1 MDSPLRGLE
10 RYDGAPVE
18 QIREATRMA
27 MRNLVRAA
35 IEEKVDF
42 VMIAGDL
49 YDGDWR
55 DFNTGLF
62 LLQQMSELRS
72 ADIRVFIVSG
82 NHDAAS
88 QITRSL
94 RMPKNVHLF
103 PTDAPDT
110 VILRELGVAIH
121 GQGFAKQA
129 VTANLAQEYPQ
140 AQAGLFNIGLLH
152 TSVTGR
158 DGHEPYAPCSLA
170 DLLAKGYDYW
180 ALGHV
185 HAREVLHEH
194 DPWIVFPGN
203 IQGRHIRETGA
214 KGCTVVT
221 VEDGAV
227 VEATHRNLDV
237 LRWTELQ
244 VDATG
249 CESGNDVLARIQPEI
264 VNAMDDADGR
274 ALAVRLRV
282 AGPCPAH
289 RELTRDPEK
298 WRSEIRGAV
307 TDESG
312 GLVWLEKIRLMTR
325 TEVDLTALAAGDGA
339 IADLVRYF
347 EKIESDTEA
356 LSALATELGDL
367 RAKLPPIALRGETG
381 LDLESPDGVRE
392 LLAEAREMLIP
403 RLIPEEGQ

>member
-1 MDSPLRGLE
+1 MAKFIHASDIHLDSPLRGLE

-18 QIREATRMA
+18 QIRQTTRMA

-110 VILRELGVAIH
+110 VILGELGVAIH
-121 GQGFAKQA
+121 GQGFAKEA
-129 VTANLAQEYPQ
+129 VTANLAQGYPQ

-185 HAREVLHEH
+185 HTREVLHEH

-214 KGCTVVT
+214 KGCMVVT
-221 VEDGAV
+221 VEDGEV

-237 LRWTELQ
+237 LRWTEK
-244 VDATG
+244 A
-249 CESGNDVLARIQPEI
+249 
-264 VNAMDDADGR
+264 
-274 ALAVRLRV
+274 
-282 AGPCPAH
+282 
-289 RELTRDPEK
+289 
-298 WRSEIRGAV
+298 
-307 TDESG
+307 
-312 GLVWLEKIRLMTR
+312 
-325 TEVDLTALAAGDGA
+325 
-339 IADLVRYF
+339 
-347 EKIESDTEA
+347 
-356 LSALATELGDL
+356 
-367 RAKLPPIALRGETG
+367 
-381 LDLESPDGVRE
+381 
-392 LLAEAREMLIP
+392 
-403 RLIPEEGQ
+403 